1 MTRKTKNAHPV
12 ALHYYDEV
20 EKKYVAIGNDTT
32 PLPVSIP
39 DSTQYATII
48 DTTTTANTIYFGFVA
63 VGSVADTS
71 SAIWR
76 ILRMVDSSGVLTFAY
91 ADGDTNFDNIWSD
104 RTSLS
109 YS

>member
-1 MTRKTKNAHPV
+1 MTHKIKNASPSVPHT
-12 ALHYYDEV
+12 YDET
-20 EKKYVAIGNDTT
+20 EDTYSPVSSSA
-32 PLPVSIP
+32 PLPISVV

-63 VGSVADTS
+63 VGSVAGTS